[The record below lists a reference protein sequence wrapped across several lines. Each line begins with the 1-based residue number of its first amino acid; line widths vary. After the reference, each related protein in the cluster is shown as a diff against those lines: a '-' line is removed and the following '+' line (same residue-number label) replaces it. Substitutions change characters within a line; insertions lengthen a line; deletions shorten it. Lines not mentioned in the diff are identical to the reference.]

1 LKELDKV
8 DPALATLDRFYK
20 EEAAYLA
27 AGGGDF
33 SAIAATLDPECV
45 IFQPASLPY
54 GGEWR
59 GHAGFEAWMKAF
71 VQQWSSMEVQNTE
84 LFPHGDVI
92 ISKSHVYARS
102 RVSGQ
107 VSIGPSCSSS
117 SCEILKSWNSGLS
130 IGTLLQSFP
139 ICGVASTCDRSSSRQ
154 RLTAK
159 SQSCAFSLPGV
170 YSITAY
176 SPGAKAS
183 FGQIL

>member
-1 LKELDKV
+1 MNPEKKQEAAV
-8 DPALATLDRFYK
+8 GTLNRFYK

-59 GHAGFEAWMKAF
+59 GHAGFETWMKAF

-107 VSIGPSCSSS
+107 IIDWP
-117 SCEILKSWNSGLS
+117 
-130 IGTLLQSFP
+130 LLQFFKLRDFKILELWP
-139 ICGVASTCDRSSSRQ
+139 FYWD
-154 RLTAK
+154 TA
-159 SQSCAFSLPGV
+159 AILPKMRG
-170 YSITAY
+170 
-176 SPGAKAS
+176 GEHR
-183 FGQIL
+183 